1 MRTGAWVSQR
11 GHVTILAKGAACAR
25 YTRRPYSCSAARMID
40 VQGLGKCYG
49 DFTAVDAVSFHVAA
63 GQIMGLVG
71 PNGAGKTTTLR
82 CLAGIIPA
90 TTGHAFIGGVDI
102 AADPVAAK
110 RQLAFIPDEPRLFEH
125 LTVEQHL
132 NFVARL
138 YGVSDWQQRVQ
149 PLLAELEMD
158 DKRHLLP
165 SELSR
170 GMKQKL
176 AIACG
181 LLHAPRAVILDEPL
195 TGLDPYGIRRMK
207 NSMRRLAGEGVAI
220 ILSSHLLDLVEEV
233 CTHLLILKDGRKL
246 ADGSVA
252 EVRARYMADGA
263 ASLEDVFFRATGEPE
278 SAAESART

>member
-1 MRTGAWVSQR
+1 
-11 GHVTILAKGAACAR
+11 
-25 YTRRPYSCSAARMID
+25 MIETEH
-40 VQGLGKCYG
+40 LSKRYG
-49 DFTAVDAVSFHVAA
+49 DFTAVDDLSFRV
-63 GQIMGLVG
+63 GPGEVMGLVG

-82 CLAGIIPA
+82 CLSGIIPA
-90 TTGHAFIGGVDI
+90 TLGHARIGGMDV
-102 AADPVAAK
+102 AADSVAAK
-110 RQLAFIPDEPRLFEH
+110 RQLAFIPDEPRLFDH

-138 YGVSDWQQRVQ
+138 YAVEDWPQRAQ
-149 PLLAELEMD
+149 PLLDELEMG
-158 DKRHLLP
+158 DKRKLLP
-165 SELSR
+165 AELSR

-207 NSMRRLAGEGVAI
+207 DTMRRLAGEGAAI
-220 ILSSHLLDLVEEV
+220 ILSSHLLDLVQEV

-252 EVRARYMADGA
+252 EVRARYAADGA
-263 ASLEDVFFRATGEPE
+263 ASLEDVFFRATSGHAIVEAGQEP
-278 SAAESART
+278 A

>member
-1 MRTGAWVSQR
+1 
-11 GHVTILAKGAACAR
+11 
-25 YTRRPYSCSAARMID
+25 MIEVD
-40 VQGLGKCYG
+40 HLTKRYG
-49 DFTAVDAVSFHVAA
+49 DFTAVDDLSFQVGA
-63 GQIMGLVG
+63 GEVMGLVG

-90 TTGHAFIGGVDI
+90 TLGHARIGGVDI
-102 AADPVAAK
+102 AADPVTAK
-110 RQLAFIPDEPRLFEH
+110 RGFAFIPDEPRLFDH

-138 YGVSDWQQRVQ
+138 YGTADWRERAQ
-149 PLLAELEMD
+149 PILDELEMG
-158 DKRHLLP
+158 DKRKLLP
-165 SELSR
+165 AELSR

-181 LLHAPRAVILDEPL
+181 LLHGPRAVILDEPL

-207 NSMRRLAGEGVAI
+207 DTMRRLSGEGVAI

-233 CTHLLILKDGRKL
+233 CTHLLILKNGRKL

-252 EVRARYMADGA
+252 QVRVRYAADGE
-263 ASLEDVFFRATGEPE
+263 ASLEEVFFRAVDG
-278 SAAESART
+278 AEREGT

>member
-1 MRTGAWVSQR
+1 
-11 GHVTILAKGAACAR
+11 
-25 YTRRPYSCSAARMID
+25 MIEVD
-40 VQGLGKCYG
+40 GLGKRYG
-49 DFTAVDAVSFHVAA
+49 DFIAVDDLSFRIGA

-90 TTGHAFIGGVDI
+90 TLGHARIGGVDV

-110 RQLAFIPDEPRLFEH
+110 AQLAFIPDEPRLFDH

-138 YGVSDWQQRVQ
+138 YGVADWQARAQ
-149 PLLAELEMD
+149 PLLEELEMG
-158 DKRHLLP
+158 DKRKLLP
-165 SELSR
+165 AELSR

-195 TGLDPYGIRRMK
+195 TGLDPMGIHRMK
-207 NSMRRLAGEGVAI
+207 KTMRRLSGEGVAI
-220 ILSSHLLDLVEEV
+220 ILSSHLLDLVGEV
-233 CTHLLILKDGRKL
+233 CTHLLILKEGRKL

-252 EVRARYMADGA
+252 EVRARYAVDGD
-263 ASLEDVFFRATGEPE
+263 ASLEDVFFRATGE
-278 SAAESART
+278 ADQLGT

>member
-1 MRTGAWVSQR
+1 MIEVEGLS
-11 GHVTILAKGAACAR
+11 KR
-25 YTRRPYSCSAARMID
+25 YG
-40 VQGLGKCYG
+40 Q
-49 DFTAVDAVSFHVAA
+49 FTAVDNLSFLVGP
-63 GQIMGLVG
+63 GQVMGLVG

-90 TTGHAFIGGVDI
+90 TQGHARIGGVDV
-102 AADPVAAK
+102 AADPVGAK
-110 RQLAFIPDEPRLFEH
+110 RQLAFIPDEPRLFDH

-138 YGVSDWQQRVQ
+138 YGVSDWRERSQ
-149 PLLAELEMD
+149 PILDELEMG
-158 DKRHLLP
+158 DKRKLLP
-165 SELSR
+165 AELSR

-181 LLHAPRAVILDEPL
+181 LLHTPRALVLDEPL

-207 NSMRRLAGEGVAI
+207 NSVRRLAADGVAI

-252 EVRARYMADGA
+252 EVRAQYAVDGDS
-263 ASLEDVFFRATGEPE
+263 SLEDVFFRATGDTENLR
-278 SAAESART
+278 S

>member
-1 MRTGAWVSQR
+1 MIRVEDLVFDYPGFRALD
-11 GHVTILAKGAACAR
+11 GVTFAIE
-25 YTRRPYSCSAARMID
+25 PHSI
-40 VQGLGKCYG
+40 
-49 DFTAVDAVSFHVAA
+49 TA
-63 GQIMGLVG
+63 LVG

-82 CLAGIIPA
+82 CLSGIIPA
-90 TTGHAFIGGVDI
+90 TLGHARIGGVDI

-110 RQLAFIPDEPRLFEH
+110 RQLAFIPDEPRLFDH

-138 YGVSDWQQRVQ
+138 YAVEDWQQRAQ
-149 PLLAELEMD
+149 PLLDELEMG
-158 DKRHLLP
+158 DKRKLLP
-165 SELSR
+165 AELSR

-207 NSMRRLAGEGVAI
+207 DTMRRLAGEGAAI
-220 ILSSHLLDLVEEV
+220 ILSSHLLDLVQEV

-246 ADGSVA
+246 ADGTVA
-252 EVRARYMADGA
+252 EVRARYAADGA
-263 ASLEDVFFRATGEPE
+263 ASLEDVFFRATGEAGHAP
-278 SAAESART
+278 A

>member
-1 MRTGAWVSQR
+1 
-11 GHVTILAKGAACAR
+11 
-25 YTRRPYSCSAARMID
+25 MIE
-40 VQGLGKCYG
+40 VEGLSKRYG
-49 DFTAVDAVSFHVAA
+49 DFTAVDDLSFRVGA
-63 GQIMGLVG
+63 GEIMGLVG

-90 TTGHAFIGGVDI
+90 TLGHARIGGVDV

-110 RQLAFIPDEPRLFEH
+110 RQLAFIPDEPRLFDH

-138 YGVSDWQQRVQ
+138 YGVADWQERAQ
-149 PLLAELEMD
+149 PLLDELEMG
-158 DKRHLLP
+158 DKRKLLP
-165 SELSR
+165 AELSR

-195 TGLDPYGIRRMK
+195 TGLDPIGIRRMK
-207 NSMRRLAGEGVAI
+207 KTMRRLSGEGVAI
-220 ILSSHLLDLVEEV
+220 ILSSHLLDLVQEV
-233 CTHLLILKDGRKL
+233 CTHLLILKEGRKL

-252 EVRARYMADGA
+252 EVRARYAVDGD
-263 ASLEDVFFRATGEPE
+263 ASLEDVFFRATGETDDP
-278 SAAESART
+278 TT